1 MKSVYPDRQ
10 GAASGGV
17 RPIGAALKTLA
28 LLDELGRSAHPLRLV
43 ELTRAVGGGRATV
56 YQKLV
61 TLVQAGWVE
70 QTEQGTY
77 RLSMHAARMGEAAM
91 RQANL
96 GERSRRILQ
105 ELVDEVGET
114 ASLAVVNGIHAEL
127 VQRVEA
133 EAVLRVER
141 RIGTLLSLDQ
151 SASGRVL
158 TAFTGS
164 EYLRLLERKGAVLA
178 PVSALRDVRRQGYA
192 FSTGRDV
199 PGVKSAAV
207 PVFDASGACAYAL
220 SIVAPVPRFDGSRY
234 VKPMLRAA
242 GRLGNLLVG

>member
-17 RPIGAALKTLA
+17 RPIGAALKTFA
-28 LLDELGRSAHPLRLV
+28 LLDELGRSEHPLRLV

-70 QTEQGTY
+70 QTEHGAY
-77 RLSMHAARMGEAAM
+77 RLSMHAARIGEAAL

-96 GERSRRILQ
+96 GERSRLILQ
-105 ELVDEVGET
+105 ELVDNLGEA
-114 ASLAVVNGIHAEL
+114 ASLAVITGVHAEL

-133 EAVLRVER
+133 EVVLRVER
-141 RIGTLLSLDQ
+141 RVGTLLSLDQ

-158 TAFTGS
+158 TAFAAPERFDS
-164 EYLRLLERKGAVLA
+164 LVRKGAVLA
-178 PVSALRDVRRQGYA
+178 AASALHDVRRKGYA
-192 FSTGRDV
+192 ISTGRDV
-199 PGVKSAAV
+199 PGVRSVAV
-207 PVFDASGACAYAL
+207 PVFDAGGACAYAL
-220 SIVAPVPRFDGSRY
+220 SVVAPVARFDSARY
-234 VKPMLRAA
+234 VKPLLRAA
-242 GRLGNLLVG
+242 AKLNTLVAG